1 MSTLVSLFIGLK
13 RKIALV
19 AEKAVLE
26 IHFVE
31 DFELCPFGLAAS
43 AYVFFAFFFRD
54 GVALDGFVDCVD
66 APFYGV
72 NGGAIVDE
80 VISAVY
86 WSLLTL
92 FRFRSSVSKVMLVWE
107 ENP

>member
-1 MSTLVSLFIGLK
+1 MSSLVSLFVWLE

-26 IHFVE
+26 VHFIE
-31 DFELCPFGLAAS
+31 DFELRPFGSAAS

-54 GVALDGFVDCVD
+54 GVALDGFVDGVD

-72 NGGAIVDE
+72 NGGAVVDE
-80 VISAVY
+80 VVCAIY
-86 WSLLTL
+86 WSLLPL
-92 FRFRSSVSKVMLVWE
+92 LCF
-107 ENP
+107 